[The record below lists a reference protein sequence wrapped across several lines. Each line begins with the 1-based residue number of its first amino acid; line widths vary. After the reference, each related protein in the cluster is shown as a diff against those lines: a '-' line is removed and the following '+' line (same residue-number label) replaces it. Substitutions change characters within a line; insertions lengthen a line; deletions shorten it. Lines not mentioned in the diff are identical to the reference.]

1 MQSLF
6 NNKDK
11 VQHLSCAI
19 YKGVCSWGAD
29 YIDETISHVKVRWNE
44 YESGID
50 KNSECFKHL
59 QEHLSNGLH
68 WLVLSIAPRN
78 TFK

>member
-11 VQHLSCAI
+11 VQHLSCVT

-29 YIDETISHVKVRWNE
+29 YIGETISHVKIRWNE
-44 YESGID
+44 HESRID
-50 KNSECFKHL
+50 TNSECFK
-59 QEHLSNGLH
+59 
-68 WLVLSIAPRN
+68 
-78 TFK
+78 